1 MLKTLESTSNYFGH
15 NCLETAYEDN
25 NIIIV
30 VKPPG
35 ILTHSAPGKHQRTL
49 TTLVNN
55 YLSDK
60 GEPSEGFHASSC
72 HRLDF
77 NTAGLVIFA
86 KNKESLGTMKKFFQN
101 RQIKKYYRCLVK
113 GIPKPHQ
120 AELCHFHLMDQLN
133 NYARIFDN
141 MVPGACE
148 IITRYKVLNSRNMLS
163 LLEIELVTGKTHQI
177 RAHLAH
183 IGHPILGDRKYGIP
197 SFNRKW
203 NVNFQALQSFKIIFD
218 FENGG
223 ILDYLKGKEVVI
235 PVKFK
240 TKL

>member
-15 NCLETAYEDN
+15 NCLETAYEDK

-55 YLSDK
+55 YLSSE
-60 GEPSEGFHASSC
+60 GEPSEGFRAACC
-72 HRLDF
+72 HRLDY
-77 NTAGLVIFA
+77 NTKGLVIFA
-86 KNKESLGTMKKFFQN
+86 KNKESLAAIKSFFKD
-101 RQIKKYYRCLVK
+101 RQIKKFYRCIVK
-113 GIPKPHQ
+113 GIPKPPQ
-120 AELCHFHLMDQLN
+120 FELRHFHLKDNLYNQVK
-133 NYARIFDN
+133 IFDT

-148 IITRYKVLNSRNMLS
+148 IITRYKVLGSRNKLS
-163 LLEIELVTGKTHQI
+163 LLEVELVTGKTHQI
-177 RAHLAH
+177 RAHLAY
-183 IGHPILGDRKYGIP
+183 IGHPILGDRKYGNP
-197 SFNRKW
+197 LLNKKW
-203 NVNFQALQSFKIIFD
+203 NVSFQTLQAFKIIFD

-240 TKL
+240 IKV